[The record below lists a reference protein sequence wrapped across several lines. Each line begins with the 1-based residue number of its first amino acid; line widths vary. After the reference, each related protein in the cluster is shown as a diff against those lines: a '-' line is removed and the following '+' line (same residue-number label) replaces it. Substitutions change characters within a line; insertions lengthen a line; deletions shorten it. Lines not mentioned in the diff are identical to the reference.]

1 MPAKD
6 RLLAALD
13 DDWADVRVAAAEA
26 LGYLGET
33 DAALETLGGVLK
45 DGNPYETLAAL
56 NTLDFMRQAGHVS
69 LARAQAMVKDLD
81 FGEPAR
87 RIPNYLLG
95 LE

>member
-13 DDWADVRVAAAEA
+13 DDWAEVRIATTEA
-26 LGYLGET
+26 LGYLGERE
-33 DAALETLGGVLK
+33 AALKALDDVLHK
-45 DGNPYETLAAL
+45 GNLYEKLAAL
-56 NTLDFMRQAGHVS
+56 NTLDFMRRAGHVS

-81 FGEPAR
+81 LGEPAG